1 MAENN
6 TKVTQAGS
14 DIRMFW
20 AWQSIMARLTGLG
33 KTFYIW
39 FGISAALLAAG
50 LAAGMHAFFVGY
62 GHIYNVTRE
71 VPWGILI
78 STYVFFVVTSTGLC
92 LVSSIGHVFGSREF
106 MPIAKRSVYLS
117 ILTIVAGF
125 LVMFFETENPVNM
138 VVYNVLSP
146 NFTSNIWWMGTLYG
160 AYLFFMGIEFA
171 CLQLERHKLATYA
184 GFLGVISGIAAH
196 SNLGAVFGMLTARP
210 FWYGPYMPI
219 YFIASAMMSGCAA
232 IILFTWM
239 ASKINR
245 EPLEGTMLRAV
256 DVTRQVGILM
266 ICVIMFFSA
275 WKIIAGLVGGEAER
289 EAFLALITGPYAFNF
304 WAFEVLAGMV
314 VPLALY
320 VMSRGTNLK
329 MLVWGSI
336 SMIFGIFFMRYDLVV
351 VGQIVPAQFEMGVN
365 EYPALLS
372 YTPSAHEILV
382 VLGGIGLVGTLFLLG
397 EKIFAAHRVEEH
409 ADEHETHTAL
419 EPAQQSE

>member
-20 AWQSIMARLTGLG
+20 AWQSIVARLTGLG

-117 ILTIVAGF
+117 ILTIMAGF

-146 NFTSNIWWMGTLYG
+146 NFTS
-160 AYLFFMGIEFA
+160 
-171 CLQLERHKLATYA
+171 
-184 GFLGVISGIAAH
+184 
-196 SNLGAVFGMLTARP
+196 AV
-210 FWYGPYMPI
+210 
-219 YFIASAMMSGCAA
+219 
-232 IILFTWM
+232 
-239 ASKINR
+239 
-245 EPLEGTMLRAV
+245 
-256 DVTRQVGILM
+256 
-266 ICVIMFFSA
+266 
-275 WKIIAGLVGGEAER
+275 
-289 EAFLALITGPYAFNF
+289 
-304 WAFEVLAGMV
+304 
-314 VPLALY
+314 
-320 VMSRGTNLK
+320 
-329 MLVWGSI
+329 
-336 SMIFGIFFMRYDLVV
+336 
-351 VGQIVPAQFEMGVN
+351 
-365 EYPALLS
+365 
-372 YTPSAHEILV
+372 
-382 VLGGIGLVGTLFLLG
+382 
-397 EKIFAAHRVEEH
+397 
-409 ADEHETHTAL
+409 
-419 EPAQQSE
+419 